1 MPAPITSAT
10 SDYLGTLKPLD
21 IDVVSVQSQVIYGR
35 VGNNVAVPTLHNT
48 GLAVASVPTVLFSN
62 TPHYPSIHGGVVP
75 HEWFSGFLAD
85 LEARKAL
92 NALQAVLIGYLGEPH
107 QTRTLGQWIQTLR
120 EPLPDLLVVLDPVMG
135 DEDSGIYVT
144 QGLQEGMIS
153 HLLPEAQGLTPN
165 GFELGCLTG
174 LPVGTLDEVVAS
186 ARTLLNR
193 YPKMHWI
200 CATSAA
206 PDDCPP
212 DEIQVAIITRS
223 QHALIRH
230 PKVQCT
236 VKGTGDLFSATLTA
250 RLLRGESLMDAA
262 RLATN
267 QVVLSLE
274 KTRDAGCGE
283 LLLAPFD

>member
-1 MPAPITSAT
+1 MPAPIPSAT

-35 VGNNVAVPTLHNT
+35 VGNNVAVPTLHNA

-85 LEARKAL
+85 LEARDAL
-92 NALQAVLIGYLGEPH
+92 GALQAVLIGYLGEPQ
-107 QTRTLGQWIQTLR
+107 QTHTLARWIQTRR
-120 EPLPDLLVVLDPVMG
+120 ESLPDLLVVLDPVMG
-135 DEDSGIYVT
+135 DEDSGIYVA
-144 QGLQEGMIS
+144 QGLQEGMIK
-153 HLLPEAQGLTPN
+153 HLLSEAQGLTPN

-174 LPVGTLDEVVAS
+174 LPVGTLEEVLAS
-186 ARTLLNR
+186 GRTLLNR
-193 YPKMHWI
+193 YPSMHWL
-200 CATSAA
+200 CVTSAA
-206 PDDCPP
+206 PADCPP
-212 DEIQVAIITRS
+212 DEIQVVVITRS

-230 PKVQCT
+230 PRVQCS
-236 VKGTGDLFSATLTA
+236 VKGTGDLFSATLTG
-250 RLLRGESLMDAA
+250 RLLSGDNLMDAA

-283 LLLAPFD
+283 LLLPPLK